1 MDIIT
6 LAEVSGN
13 LSILGYGIAALGP
26 ALGLGIAVGK
36 TVESITLPT
45 STGGDAHV
53 FAIGFDGT
61 TAASSQ
67 KTAAVPH
74 LGHAQTVRP
83 DPTHVVPTV
92 DDSANAS

>member
-36 TVESITLPT
+36 TVESMARQPEISGKLRTT
-45 STGGDAHV
+45 M
-53 FAIGFDGT
+53 FIGL
-61 TAASSQ
+61 ALIEVLAL
-67 KTAAVPH
+67 
-74 LGHAQTVRP
+74 LGFVALFI
-83 DPTHVVPTV
+83 
-92 DDSANAS
+92 A